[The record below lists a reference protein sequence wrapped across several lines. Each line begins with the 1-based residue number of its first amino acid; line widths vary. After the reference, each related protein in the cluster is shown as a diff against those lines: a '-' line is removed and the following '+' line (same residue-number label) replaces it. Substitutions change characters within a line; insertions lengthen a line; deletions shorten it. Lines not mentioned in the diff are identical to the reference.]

1 MAVSAFTTNHT
12 DTHVSVN
19 ELKRLLIT
27 ITDYRLDIGMRYRF
41 MGEMWEPN
49 YMRILRVTEYG
60 LLLNDE
66 IRNRL
71 IVIRDLSQIIQFELD
86 TSFHA
91 FQPYLHY
98 TLIPNPD

>member
-1 MAVSAFTTNHT
+1 MPVFSSTTNY
-12 DTHVSVN
+12 THAQITVN

-27 ITDYRLDIGMRYRF
+27 ITDYRLDIGMRYRLI
-41 MGEMWEPN
+41 GEMWEAN
-49 YMRILRVTEYG
+49 YMRILKVTEYG

-66 IRNRL
+66 IKNRL
-71 IVIRDLSQIIQFELD
+71 IVIRDISQIMQLELD

-98 TLIPNPD
+98 NVIASAD